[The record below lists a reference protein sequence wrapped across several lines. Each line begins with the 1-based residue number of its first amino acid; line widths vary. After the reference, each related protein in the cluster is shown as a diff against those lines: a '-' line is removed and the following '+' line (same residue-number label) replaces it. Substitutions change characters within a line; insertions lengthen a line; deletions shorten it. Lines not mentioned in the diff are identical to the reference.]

1 MDLYLRIDE
10 YSLSFQICN
19 GYLINL
25 IEQIYRQ
32 ILEFVQWITSR
43 QKNTADTHILKVNNY
58 QFATILNVFNPLL
71 RNVIKLSNTL

>member
-10 YSLSFQICN
+10 YSLSSQICD
-19 GYLINL
+19 GFLINL

-43 QKNTADTHILKVNNY
+43 QKSTADTHILKVNNY
-58 QFATILNVFNPLL
+58 QFAAILNVFNPLL
-71 RNVIKLSNTL
+71 RNVIKLLNTL

>member
-10 YSLSFQICN
+10 YSISSQICD
-19 GYLINL
+19 GFLINL

-43 QKNTADTHILKVNNY
+43 QKSTADTHILKVNNY
-58 QFATILNVFNPLL
+58 QFAAILNVFNPLL

>member
-10 YSLSFQICN
+10 YSLSSQICD
-19 GYLINL
+19 GFLINL

-43 QKNTADTHILKVNNY
+43 QKSTADTHILKVNN
-58 QFATILNVFNPLL
+58 
-71 RNVIKLSNTL
+71 